1 MIYPKPKY
9 VPQEKVETII
19 QKNPSVKKLIEDF
32 EQSST
37 EDKLE
42 PLIRKMKESGRNRQ
56 TLTQTPPFIMTK
68 NNQAARPI

>member
-42 PLIRKMKESGRNRQ
+42 PLIRKMKESGRQ
-56 TLTQTPPFIMTK
+56 TLTPPFLMTK